1 VASRNDQSGYLP
13 NCVRNSRQRF
23 RITANWIV
31 DRPSFYETFWLVDGT
46 LEHKEKIYP
55 AYIYYPCP
63 SDVKVHLDNTK
74 FEILAEKIEGLDYG
88 DAAAVTV
95 DATKVRP
102 KS

>member
-1 VASRNDQSGYLP
+1 MFEILGND
-13 NCVRNSRQRF
+13 F
-23 RITANWIV
+23 EITANWIV